1 MNRPPARARV
11 GDREALPPAEWA
23 LGPLFGPT
31 PRMKVAGGAI
41 STRADQLAVDLV
53 AGDPAGYPVGNVA
66 QKGIEIEVDE

>member
-1 MNRPPARARV
+1 
-11 GDREALPPAEWA
+11 
-23 LGPLFGPT
+23 
-31 PRMKVAGGAI
+31 MKVAGGAI